1 MDGTEILRASDS
13 TEILVYQAVV
23 HRAREAKDDLDR
35 ALAARIIET
44 LGQALK

>member
-1 MDGTEILRASDS
+1 MSLLHLEDP

-23 HRAREAKDDLDR
+23 KRASERRDEMDR